1 LQEVGAKGAKIE
13 MFLIALQNVLLT
25 LAYIIPGF
33 ILCKVKKASAD
44 HLSTMSAVLIYF
56 CSPCMIINSFL
67 QLDFSLVD
75 LGKMGLFFITTL
87 ILQAIFMGIMAIV
100 LRKKYTDSK
109 YRMLTIA
116 SISGNVGFF
125 GLPIVK
131 AMLPDNPEVMC
142 YSAVYV
148 LSMNLLVFTIG
159 VFCLT
164 NDKKYM
170 TIKAAIFNP
179 STAGTAIA
187 LVLYLLNV
195 KVYLPDIVLNAVS
208 LVGGMTT
215 PLCMFILG
223 IRLATV
229 NFKSLF
235 TRPFIY
241 LICLFKLIIFPLFCY
256 GAVYLIPFDQA
267 FKASI
272 LILSSVPCA
281 SVILNLAEMHH
292 SEEEMAANCVLVS
305 TLFCFITIPVL
316 ALLL

>member
-1 LQEVGAKGAKIE
+1 
-13 MFLIALQNVLLT
+13 MFFISLQNVLLT

-33 ILCKVKKASAD
+33 ILCKVKKARAD

-75 LGKMGLFFITTL
+75 LGNMGLFFVTTL
-87 ILQAIFMGIMAIV
+87 ILQILFMGIMFIF
-100 LRKKYTDSK
+100 LRKKYAEAK
-109 YRMLTIA
+109 YRILTIA

-131 AMLPDNPEVMC
+131 AMLPDNPVVMC

-148 LSMNLLVFTIG
+148 LSMNLLIFTIG

-170 TIKAAIFNP
+170 SIKCAVFNPTTAGAAI
-179 STAGTAIA
+179 GLI
-187 LVLYLLNV
+187 LYLFSV
-195 KVYLPDIVLNAVS
+195 KIYLPDIVLNAVS
-208 LVGGMTT
+208 LCGSMTT

-229 NFKSLF
+229 NFKALF

-241 LICLFKLIIFPLFCY
+241 IICLFKLIVFPLFCY
-256 GAVYLIPFDQA
+256 GLVYFIPFDQA

-292 SEEEMAANCVLVS
+292 AEEELSANCVLLS
-305 TLFCFITIPVL
+305 TLFCFATIPVL
-316 ALLL
+316 ALIL